1 MNPDERRTDPDD
13 VQRLDA
19 SSVDAGHLDAAMARH
34 RANAGTVSF
43 DAGFADRVLARL
55 ERSSGDVVGEI
66 SPTIALERVF
76 FKLAPLAAA
85 AALLIATMN
94 VISTRTSGQPLVDRV
109 LGLKSV
115 TLASAYTLD
124 SELAGDGIL
133 TQGTVT
139 R

>member
-1 MNPDERRTDPDD
+1 MQPDNERGDADD
-13 VQRLDA
+13 DRALDA
-19 SSVDAGHLDAAMARH
+19 TMARY
-34 RANAGTVSF
+34 RASAGTVAF

-55 ERSSGDVVGEI
+55 EQPSGTVVGNI
-66 SPTIALERVF
+66 APSIALERVF

-94 VISTRTSGQPLVDRV
+94 VITTRSSGQPLVDRV
-109 LGLKSV
+109 LGLKAV